1 MGKWGNGEMRKWG
14 NGEIRNQKSKIEMKG
29 FMVVLGIWGI
39 GTGAFG
45 QDLVAIEDSLL
56 KYYTKLSSSTLN
68 ADRDSA
74 SAKLSLGTINR

>member
-1 MGKWGNGEMRKWG
+1 
-14 NGEIRNQKSKIEMKG
+14 MKG
-29 FMVVLGIWGI
+29 LIIILGIWGI

-74 SAKLSLGTINR
+74 SAKIKALLIESFNNPEAFDYAF